1 MSYLSIIQKDLP
13 LATWGLDEAPGSS
26 AVSDTFINSPGTY
39 YGTQSVKSIPFVYG
53 SDKSIVLVTNGAEAN
68 PYCLKI
74 PSLDR
79 LSEKT
84 KRNGFAIE
92 FWIKFIDEDFSGPE
106 NKTKIMGKL
115 GHEHTGVY
123 IHNSSIIGVIG
134 DTSGSFVSTDISL
147 PNMSKPMHIVLAYQN
162 NSVSLFVNGQMS
174 IKTGDENFIK
184 NSYNSD
190 NEFFTFYALGS
201 PLTYAID
208 NVAIYSKSLDL
219 QTVRR
224 HLAYGFGYEFPNR
237 VANSLGGI
245 RYPLS
250 MSDTKPASF
259 YQQYWS
265 NPETI
270 NNLVVEKGYLTI
282 RNITQPQLKFASD
295 KDISIFEHTSN
306 GLLMSTAG
314 GYVEIDSPVSLA
326 GSASHGFGFSMHKSS
341 GSSRQTLLFVSDKY
355 DYSKFFEVYIGS
367 DNKLYSSYSDG
378 SPTTLIN
385 STVTGTF
392 SFGYYYSV
400 DNKSLT
406 IFSGSTSQV
415 VPNIQITPDSIRLLS
430 SPLFSERDVYDSSDD
445 PATGVSIKKVFNIK
459 SATITGTELNEYVA
473 THLNSEKRFVMSA
486 SGQYVFNIDLKKIS
500 GANDIVGNN
509 YVSWGYDGS
518 EVEFSVSG
526 NFDDYSETLV
536 NRSSIPNLALV
547 ESGANKFITVTA
559 DFSATDIEFSPPKVY
574 YFRIYT
580 YETEDLSETDTD
592 KTIIYSDGP
601 DIVIDLDC
609 VVPSQEETPFFYNE
623 EKGGLY
629 VGGEAYIDYD
639 SAPISADT
647 AEDGKIGS
655 ISFFINPSSTSS
667 DILSIDTI
675 DITYSSSTLS
685 GSGVTFYVN
694 GNAGTSLVNGQWNHV
709 SAVFT
714 TAIAIPERIIF
725 GGTTSGF
732 YLDEIIV
739 FGKKLTS
746 TEANRVFEM
755 YKGVSSEMV
764 GSSSVNISI
773 IDTETTSSGVLYQPI
788 GSVSVSDERKIKSYS
803 VSTDNPIYVDAYSS
817 NET

>member
-13 LATWGLDEAPGSS
+13 LATWGLDETPSSS

-39 YGTQSVKSIPFVYG
+39 SASQSVKSIPFVYG
-53 SDKSIVLVTNGAEAN
+53 SDKSIILNNNGSNSYA
-68 PYCLKI
+68 LKI

-84 KRNGFAIE
+84 RRDGFAIE
-92 FWIKFIDEDFSGPE
+92 FWIKFIDKDFSGPAV
-106 NKTKIMGKL
+106 KTKIMGKL

-123 IHNSSIIGVIG
+123 IYNSSIIGVVG
-134 DTSGSFVSTDISL
+134 DSSGSFISTDVSL
-147 PNMSKPMHIVLAYQN
+147 PNMNKPMHIVLSYQN

-174 IKTGDENFIK
+174 IKTGDENYIQ
-184 NSYNSD
+184 NSYNSE
-190 NEFFTFYALGS
+190 NEFFTFNALSS

-208 NVAIYSKSLDL
+208 NISIYSKSLDL

-224 HLAYGFGYEFPNR
+224 HLAYGFGYEFPNQ
-237 VANSLGGI
+237 VANFLGGT
-245 RYPLS
+245 RYPIS

-265 NPETI
+265 NPESI

-282 RNITQPQLKFASD
+282 RNITQPQLKFAID
-295 KDISIFEHTSN
+295 KDISVFEHTTN
-306 GLLMSTAG
+306 GLKLNSAG

-326 GSASHGFGFSMHKSS
+326 GSISHGFGFSMHRTS

-355 DYSKFFEVYIGS
+355 NYTKYFEVYIGS

-385 STVTGTF
+385 SSVTGTF

-400 DNKSLT
+400 DNKNLT

-415 VPNIQITPDSIRLLS
+415 ISNIQITPDTIRLLS
-430 SPLFSERDVYDSSDD
+430 SPLFSDKDRYDSSDD

-486 SGQYVFNIDLKKIS
+486 SGEYVFNVDLKKIA
-500 GANDIVGNN
+500 GASDIVGNN

-518 EVEFSVSG
+518 EVSVSAVG
-526 NFDDYSETLV
+526 NFDSYSESLV
-536 NRSSIPNLALV
+536 NRSSVPNLSLV
-547 ESGANKFITVTA
+547 ESGTNKFVTVTL
-559 DFSATDIEFSPPKVY
+559 DFAATDIEFAPPKVY
-574 YFRIYT
+574 YFRIHT
-580 YETEDLSETDTD
+580 YETEDLSISDTD
-592 KTIIYSDGP
+592 KTVIYSDGP

-609 VVPSQEETPFFYNE
+609 IPPSSEETPFLYNE

-639 SAPISADT
+639 SAPISADIG
-647 AEDGKIGS
+647 EDGKIGS
-655 ISFFINPSSTSS
+655 VSFFINPSSASS
-667 DILSIDTI
+667 DILSISTTS
-675 DITYSSSTLS
+675 ITYSSPNLS

-694 GNAGTSLVNGQWNHV
+694 GNSGSSLVNGQWNHV
-709 SAVFT
+709 IAVFT
-714 TAIAIPERIIF
+714 TAISIPQRILF
-725 GGTTSGF
+725 GGNTSGF

-746 TEANRVFEM
+746 TEANSVFGM
-755 YKGVSSEMV
+755 YKGISSQIV
-764 GSSSVNISI
+764 GSSSINLSI
-773 IDTETTSSGVLYQPI
+773 IDTETTSSGVLVI
-788 GSVSVSDERKIKSYS
+788 NLS
-803 VSTDNPIYVDAYSS
+803 
-817 NET
+817 